1 MQSTQSLTDIVYS
14 KLTSG
19 SIRQDFPILSRLV
32 YGKPLIYFDNA
43 ATTQK
48 PHQVIDAIS
57 KYYYEDNANVHRGVH
72 YLSQQ
77 ATNDFESVRKQIA
90 GFINAGNSREI
101 IFTKGT
107 TDSINLVAAAFGRM
121 MVNEGDEI
129 VISAMEHHANIVPW
143 QMLCEEKKAHLRV
156 IPVSDSGEL
165 DLEAYVGLLT
175 RKTRLVAI
183 THVSNTLGT
192 INPVKEI
199 VAMAHS
205 KGIPVLLDGAQGV
218 SHMPVDVQ
226 DIDCDFYCFSGHKL
240 YGPMGIGVLYGKE
253 ELLERMPP
261 YQGGG
266 EMIDQVTFEKTTYN
280 ELPYKF
286 EAGTPNVADV
296 IGFGAAISYITGIG
310 LKNIGKWEAELLYY
324 AKSELKRTGGVTFFG
339 EAKHQASVIS
349 FLIDGIHPYDAGT
362 ILDHLGIAVRT
373 GTHCTQPLMDRFG
386 ISGTIRASLAFYN
399 TRAEIDGLVKGV
411 EQVKKM
417 FS

>member
-1 MQSTQSLTDIVYS
+1 VYS

-19 SIRQDFPILSRLV
+19 IIRQDFPILARQV

-48 PHQVIDAIS
+48 PRQVIDAIS

-77 ATNDFESVRKQIA
+77 ATNDFEGVRKQVV
-90 GFINAGNSREI
+90 GFINAADSREI
-101 IFTKGT
+101 IFTKGA
-107 TDSINLVAAAFGRM
+107 TDSINLVAFTFGRM

-143 QMLCEEKKAHLRV
+143 QVLCDEKKAHLRV
-156 IPVSDSGEL
+156 ISISDKGEL
-165 DLEAYVGLLT
+165 DLEEYVGSLT
-175 RKTRLVAI
+175 RKTRLVAL

-226 DIDCDFYCFSGHKL
+226 DIGCDFYCFSGHKL
-240 YGPMGIGVLYGKE
+240 YGPMGIGVLYGRE
-253 ELLERMPP
+253 ELLNAMPP
-261 YQGGG
+261 YQFGG

-296 IGFGAAISYITGIG
+296 IGLGAAISYISEIG
-310 LKNIGKWEAELLYY
+310 LDNISMWEDELLQY
-324 AKSELKRTGGVTFFG
+324 ATSELKKSGGVTFFG
-339 EAKHQASVIS
+339 EAKHKASVIS

-362 ILDHLGIAVRT
+362 ILDHMGIAVRT

-386 ISGTIRASLAFYN
+386 ITGTIRASLAFYN
-399 TRAEIDGLVKGV
+399 TKGEIDGLVKGV

>member
-1 MQSTQSLTDIVYS
+1 VYD

-19 SIRQDFPILSRLV
+19 AIRQDFPILGRQV

-77 ATNDFESVRKQIA
+77 ATNEFENVRKQIA
-90 GFINAGNSREI
+90 GFINARYDREI

-107 TDSINLVAAAFGRM
+107 TDSINLVAATFGKM

-129 VISAMEHHANIVPW
+129 VVSAMEHHANIVPW
-143 QMLCEEKKAHLRV
+143 QILCEEKKAHLRV
-156 IPVSDSGEL
+156 IPISDSGEL
-165 DLEAYVGLLT
+165 DLEAYVGFINNK
-175 RKTRLVAI
+175 KTRLVAI

-199 VAMAHS
+199 VEMAHS

-218 SHMPVDVQ
+218 SHMPVDMQ

-253 ELLERMPP
+253 ELLNRMPP
-261 YQGGG
+261 YQFGG

-280 ELPYKF
+280 EIPYKF

-296 IGFGAAISYITGIG
+296 IGLGAAITYINEIG
-310 LKNIGKWEAELLYY
+310 LENISKWEDELLNY
-324 AKSELKRTGGVTFFG
+324 ATSELKKTGGLTFIG
-339 EAKHQASVIS
+339 EAKHKASVIS

-362 ILDHLGIAVRT
+362 ILDHMGIAVRT

-399 TRAEIDGLVKGV
+399 TKEEIDGLINGV
-411 EQVKKM
+411 EQVKEM
-417 FS
+417 FR

>member
-1 MQSTQSLTDIVYS
+1 MQDYNILS
-14 KLTSG
+14 SG
-19 SIRQDFPILSRLV
+19 LIRRDFPILGCKV
-32 YGKPLIYFDNA
+32 HGKPLVYFDNA

-48 PHQVIDAIS
+48 PRQVVEAIS

-77 ATNDFESVRKQIA
+77 ATIAFEGVRKQVA
-90 GFINAGNSREI
+90 DFINAGNSCEI

-107 TDSINLVAAAFGRM
+107 TESINLVASTFGRM
-121 MVNEGDEI
+121 VVGEGDEI
-129 VISAMEHHANIVPW
+129 LISAMEHHANIVPW

-156 IPVSDSGEL
+156 IPISDSGEL
-165 DLEAYVGLLT
+165 DLEAFVGFLSN
-175 RKTRLVAI
+175 RTRLLAI

-192 INPVKEI
+192 VNPVKEI

-205 KGIPVLLDGAQGV
+205 KNIPVLLDGAQ
-218 SHMPVDVQ
+218 SIAHMSVDVQ
-226 DIDCDFYCFSGHKL
+226 DLDCDFYCFSGHKL

-253 ELLERMPP
+253 ELLNRMPP

-266 EMIDQVTFEKTTYN
+266 EMIDQVSFEKTTYN

-296 IGFGAAISYITGIG
+296 MGLAAAISYISNIGIV
-310 LKNIGKWEAELLYY
+310 NIGKWEAELLLY
-324 AKSELKRTGGVTFFG
+324 ATSEFKKIGGITFYG
-339 EAKHQASVIS
+339 EAKHKASVLS
-349 FLIDGIHPYDAGT
+349 FLIDGVHPYDAGV
-362 ILDHLGIAVRT
+362 IIDHMGVAVRT

-386 ISGTIRASLAFYN
+386 ISGTIRASMAFYN
-399 TRAEIDGLVKGV
+399 TKDEIDELVRAV
-411 EQVKKM
+411 RQVKKM

>member
-1 MQSTQSLTDIVYS
+1 MFDFN
-14 KLTSG
+14 KLTTG
-19 SIRQDFPILSRLV
+19 SIRQDFPILGRQV
-32 YGKPLIYFDNA
+32 YGKPLVYFDNA

-48 PHQVIDAIS
+48 PRQVVEAVS

-77 ATNDFESVRKQIA
+77 ATTAFENVRKQIA
-90 GFINAGNSREI
+90 AFINAGSSREI

-107 TDSINLVAAAFGRM
+107 TDSINLVSATFGRM
-121 MVNEGDEI
+121 IVNEGDEI
-129 VISAMEHHANIVPW
+129 LISTMEHHANIVPW

-156 IPVSDSGEL
+156 IPVTDFGEL
-165 DLEAYVGLLT
+165 DLASFVGFLSN
-175 RKTRLVAI
+175 KTRLVAI

-199 VAMAHS
+199 VTMAHS

-218 SHMPVDVQ
+218 SHMPVDVK

-253 ELLERMPP
+253 ELLNSMPP

-296 IGFGAAISYITGIG
+296 IGFGAAIAYISDIG
-310 LKNIGKWEAELLYY
+310 LENIGKWESELLHY
-324 AKSELKRTGGVTFFG
+324 ATSELKREGGITFFG
-339 EAKHQASVIS
+339 EAKHKASVIS

-362 ILDHLGIAVRT
+362 IIDHMGIAVRT

-399 TRAEIDGLVKGV
+399 TKAEIDALIKAV

-417 FS
+417 FC

>member
-1 MQSTQSLTDIVYS
+1 MFDFN
-14 KLTSG
+14 KLTTG
-19 SIRQDFPILSRLV
+19 SIRQDFPILGRQV
-32 YGKPLIYFDNA
+32 YGKPLVYFDNA

-48 PHQVIDAIS
+48 PRQVVEAVS

-77 ATNDFESVRKQIA
+77 ATTAFENVRKQIA
-90 GFINAGNSREI
+90 AFINAGSSREI

-107 TDSINLVAAAFGRM
+107 TDSINLVSATFGRM
-121 MVNEGDEI
+121 IVNEGDEI
-129 VISAMEHHANIVPW
+129 LISTMEHHANIVPW
-143 QMLCEEKKAHLRV
+143 QMLCEEKKANLRV
-156 IPVSDSGEL
+156 IPVSDFGEL
-165 DLEAYVGLLT
+165 DLASFVGFLSN
-175 RKTRLVAI
+175 KTRLVAI

-199 VAMAHS
+199 VTMAHS

-218 SHMPVDVQ
+218 SHMPVDVK

-253 ELLERMPP
+253 ELLNSMPP

-296 IGFGAAISYITGIG
+296 IGFGAAIAYISDIG
-310 LKNIGKWEAELLYY
+310 LENIGKWESELLHY
-324 AKSELKRTGGVTFFG
+324 ATSELKREGGITFFG
-339 EAKHQASVIS
+339 EAKHKASVIS

-362 ILDHLGIAVRT
+362 IIDHMGIAVRT

-399 TRAEIDGLVKGV
+399 TKAEIDALIKAV

-417 FS
+417 FC